1 MGWLPTSWEDLFLFH
16 EIEQTG
22 PIVRVTL
29 GATPEVE
36 RKRNDDGGT
45 LAIQLLLL
53 SSIVWLTNIFTQ
65 LSRVWNFLSLQTR
78 LGILS
83 LYSLAVVGD
92 ERWSL

>member
-29 GATPEVE
+29 GATPEVAQE
-36 RKRNDDGGT
+36 KRRWRHLGNT
-45 LAIQLLLL
+45 ALVVELHC
-53 SSIVWLTNIFTQ
+53 VWLTNIFTQ